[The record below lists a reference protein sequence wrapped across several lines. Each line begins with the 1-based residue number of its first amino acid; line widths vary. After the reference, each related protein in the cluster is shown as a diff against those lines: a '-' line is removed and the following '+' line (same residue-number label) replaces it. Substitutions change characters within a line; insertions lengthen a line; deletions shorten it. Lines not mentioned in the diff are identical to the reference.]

1 MGKIVTFV
9 GLAVLAGLI
18 VGVVILGETA
28 APSGDE
34 LRLIRESLDPGGVYT
49 K

>member
-18 VGVVILGETA
+18 AVN
-28 APSGDE
+28 APDIKRYIKIS
-34 LRLIRESLDPGGVYT
+34 RM
-49 K
+49 